1 MRCSNPE
8 CESHTGTTP
17 MFICRN
23 LLCDADKD
31 LLEDIK
37 KIEAD
42 YFECAHCG
50 YKAEEIIN

>member
-17 MFICRN
+17 VFICRN
-23 LLCDADKD
+23 ILCDADRD
-31 LLEDIK
+31 LVEDIK
-37 KIEAD
+37 KIEAH